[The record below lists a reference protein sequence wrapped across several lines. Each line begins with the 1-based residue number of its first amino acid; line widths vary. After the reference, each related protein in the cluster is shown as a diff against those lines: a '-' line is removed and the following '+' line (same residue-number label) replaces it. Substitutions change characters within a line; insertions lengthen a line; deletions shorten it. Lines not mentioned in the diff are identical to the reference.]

1 MRRFSMIAVL
11 AVAAAT
17 VAVAAAAIETCS
29 PAACA
34 GMSPLCWK
42 AYEVIMVN
50 KESKFAT
57 VDQCKAVARDLEGSG
72 SWLAV
77 KGLTPTAALCA
88 CDAAFW
94 SLDSNAQGLP
104 DLLDFS
110 QQDDNSADAY

>member
-1 MRRFSMIAVL
+1 MRWIVVMAVVAMTL
-11 AVAAAT
+11 ATAT
-17 VAVAAAAIETCS
+17 AQAETCS
-29 PAACA
+29 PASCA

-50 KESKFAT
+50 KESKFAS
-57 VDQCKAVARDLEGSG
+57 VEQCQAAARDLEGAG
-72 SWLAV
+72 SWLEV

-104 DLLDFS
+104 DLLDT
-110 QQDDNSADAY
+110 QQEDDNSADAY

>member
-1 MRRFSMIAVL
+1 MRRQWMTM
-11 AVAAAT
+11 AVALIGMALT
-17 VAVAAAAIETCS
+17 AAAARGETCS
-29 PAACA
+29 PASCA

-50 KESKFAT
+50 KESKFAS
-57 VDQCKAVARDLEGSG
+57 VDQCYAAARDLEGAG

-104 DLLDFS
+104 DLLDT
-110 QQDDNSADAY
+110 QQEDDNSADAY

>member
-1 MRRFSMIAVL
+1 MQWLRFGTIVAVGVCL
-11 AVAAAT
+11 TAAT
-17 VAVAAAAIETCS
+17 VQAETCS
-29 PAACA
+29 PASCA

-50 KESKFAT
+50 KESKLAT
-57 VDQCKAVARDLEGSG
+57 VEQCKAVARDLAGAG

-104 DLLDFS
+104 DILDTS
-110 QQDDNSADAY
+110 QEGDNSADAY

>member
-1 MRRFSMIAVL
+1 MRTLLR
-11 AVAAAT
+11 
-17 VAVAAAAIETCS
+17 AAIGAAMTAVIGTAAQAETCS

-50 KESKFAT
+50 KDSQLSSVFDCRA
-57 VDQCKAVARDLEGSG
+57 AARDLEGAG

-104 DLLDFS
+104 DLLDTS
-110 QQDDNSADAY
+110 QEHDDSADAY